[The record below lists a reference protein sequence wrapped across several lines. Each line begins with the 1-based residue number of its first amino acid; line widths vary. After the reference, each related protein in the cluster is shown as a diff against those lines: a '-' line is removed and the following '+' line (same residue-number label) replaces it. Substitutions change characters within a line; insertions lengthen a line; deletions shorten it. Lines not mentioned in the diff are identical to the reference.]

1 MDIGLKFPKL
11 GKKKKRKKHSNSIL
25 NSQKGT
31 CFLCGKHIQTE
42 EHHIFGGANR
52 SLSEEYGLE
61 VHLCMEC
68 HRTGKNA
75 VHSNKNT
82 MDYLHRIGQEA
93 FERRIGS
100 KEEFMK
106 IFGRNYLWE
115 R

>member
-1 MDIGLKFPKL
+1 MDIGLKFPKP

-31 CFLCGKHIQTE
+31 CFLCGKHNRTE

-52 SLSEEYGLE
+52 SLSEEYGLK

-75 VHSNKNT
+75 VHNNKNT

-93 FERRIGS
+93 FEHRIGS
-100 KEEFMK
+100 REEFIK

-115 R
+115 Q